1 MTYGIDLTQALGT
14 AATVFGLALGVAL
27 MVVLAVVPLWL
38 RYDAQPAHPARRPAG
53 PARADSVRPV
63 PAQPVSAQPAP
74 AQPGPGGRHALA
86 A

>member
-38 RYDAQPAHPARRPAG
+38 RYDAQPAHPARCLLYTSRC
-53 PARADSVRPV
+53 V
-63 PAQPVSAQPAP
+63 
-74 AQPGPGGRHALA
+74 
-86 A
+86 